1 MDYDMMF
8 FGRDIDIVCI
18 MHGVYHAVNCYNY
31 YVYYGLY
38 QLLRL
43 LTVIIVVSSQF
54 CDGHDIQQLCAAFTL
69 VGISRQM
76 LSNSVIYVGHD
87 ISILLRRT

>member
-1 MDYDMMF
+1 
-8 FGRDIDIVCI
+8 
-18 MHGVYHAVNCYNY
+18 MHYAWGISVNCYNY

-43 LTVIIVVSSQF
+43 LTVIILVVSCQF
-54 CDGHDIQQLCAAFTL
+54 CDGHDTQQLCAAFTL

-76 LSNSVIYVGHD
+76 LSYSVIYVGLD
-87 ISILLRRT
+87 ITLFLRRT